1 MKLLLLQPPVQ
12 DYYDTEVRL
21 QPIGLGYLKAAVRSH
36 LPDVE
41 VVVKDFHAGGG
52 RRTVRVPDRLR
63 YLRDYYPVRDLSPF
77 SLFSAYYHFGAS
89 FEEVASSVAREKP
102 DLVGISSL
110 FSTYH
115 EQAILCAREIKKRI
129 DVRVLMGGSHPT
141 ALPEAVLRD
150 PDVDFIIRGEGERP
164 LVALIEALRHGHD
177 LRTVPN
183 LGFKHD
189 GECMLNDIEENYSVE
204 DLPVPDM
211 SDLNPRFYALHRR
224 PVAAVVS
231 SRGCPYHCDFCSVR
245 ATFGKAYRRRSNRSI
260 LDEIM
265 RRYADGYRV
274 FDFEDDNLT
283 FDRART
289 EQLLEDIIRR
299 FPAGSLELFAM
310 NGLCYFGLD
319 PALVRL
325 MKAAG
330 FRQLNLSLVSANPD
344 VCAVHRRPCEV
355 GVFEEVVEEAFRLG
369 LRVIGYQILGLPGES
384 LDSMAQT
391 LALLARLPLLVGA
404 SVFYLAPGS
413 ALWEKEPGR
422 SDQLES
428 ARLTA
433 LPGHSDLISR
443 DGLYTLLI
451 TARIINFLKS
461 LPLGHEPGELSLEN
475 ALERATDDR
484 SRLGAR
490 LLRTLLAEGR
500 LLAWDGRRDHLLQRF
515 SPEVFER
522 VWAQIGA
529 VRSLE
534 GPTVEVAFLRP

>member
-12 DYYDTEVRL
+12 DYYDTELRL

-41 VVVKDFHAGGG
+41 VVVNDFHAGRG

-115 EQAILCAREIKKRI
+115 EQAILCARGIKKHV
-129 DVRVLMGGSHPT
+129 DVPILIGGSHPT

-164 LVALIEALRHGHD
+164 LVALIEALRHGRD
-177 LRTVPN
+177 LRAVPN
-183 LGFKHD
+183 LGFKQD
-189 GECMLNDIEENYSVE
+189 GECVVNDIEENYSVE

-211 SDLNPRFYALHRR
+211 SDLNSRFYALHRR
-224 PVAAVVS
+224 PVTAVVS
-231 SRGCPYHCDFCSVR
+231 SRGCPYQCDFCSVR

-260 LDEIM
+260 LEEIT
-265 RRYADGYRV
+265 RRHADGYRV
-274 FDFEDDNLT
+274 FDFEDDNFT
-283 FDRART
+283 FDRVQT
-289 EQLLEDIIRR
+289 EQLLEEIVRR

-319 PALVRL
+319 SALVRL

-344 VCAVHRRPCEV
+344 VCAAHRRPCQV
-355 GVFEEVVEEAFRLG
+355 AVFEQAVEDAFRLG
-369 LRVIGYQILGLPGES
+369 VRVIGYQILGLPGES

-391 LALLARLPLLVGA
+391 LAYLAELPLLVGA

-413 ALWEKEPGR
+413 ALWEKERGR
-422 SDQLES
+422 ADQLES

-433 LPGHSDLISR
+433 LPTHSDLVSR
-443 DGLYTLLI
+443 DDLYTLLI

-461 LPLGHEPGELSLEN
+461 LPLGQEPGELALDD

-484 SRLGAR
+484 SRLGVR

-500 LLAWDGRRDHLLQRF
+500 LLAWDGRRDHPLHRF
-515 SPEVFER
+515 RPEVFER
-522 VWAQIGA
+522 VWAKIGGIQTTSGQ
-529 VRSLE
+529 VTRL
-534 GPTVEVAFLRP
+534 